1 METLERILARILK
14 ARGGVAVGSVFLVA
28 LGLAMS
34 RGLKVDLFPPLN
46 FPVLNVIV
54 EVPSFSSL
62 EMERQVTLPI
72 ESAAS
77 GVMGVTRVRSTSG
90 TGIAMVS
97 VEFQWGTDMLVARQL
112 LDQALA
118 AIRGQLPPDAAPT
131 IENLSA
137 ALALIEGY
145 SIQGGSDPVA
155 LRDQALYDLK
165 PRLQRVPGVYKVLV
179 MGGKILE
186 YAVYPNPALL
196 IKYGVTLDDLRS
208 ALEANNIATSP
219 GVVNDYAQE
228 LVLHPNGQF
237 KDAAE
242 AGETVV
248 AVKEGIPV
256 RLRDL
261 AKVSQAYQYERGDT
275 SEMGKP
281 AVLVNILKQPSFDTG
296 AVARGVAEEI
306 AKFKKALPS
315 GYTVHNYYDQATL
328 VEDSIASV
336 KESVWI
342 GAVLVVLV
350 LFAFLR
356 HARTTLIATLSIP
369 LSVLAALVAM
379 RAFGIGINI
388 MSLGGLAI
396 GTGIIVDDA
405 IIVLENIFRWL
416 ATPALRGDLPSRK
429 VVAKAAA
436 EVAPPVIASTFTN
449 IGIFLPM
456 LLVEGLPGRLFA
468 PVSATVTFAL
478 LASLLAALTVIPVMA
493 DKWIHAN
500 DLQEEKEGVL
510 HALYERGLQPAF
522 RRPKTAIGL
531 GLAPLLLAVLVF
543 NRLDLAFLPDLDEG
557 AILVQTDAPAGTSL
571 AETRRVNRLLEDW
584 AQKLPG
590 VTVVV
595 RRTGHAP
602 GAEDTDNVN
611 HSDIMLK
618 LKPKNQRPL
627 SVQELIDLLGEKT
640 SDLPSVTVNYIMP
653 LADKIND
660 AMGGVPADLGVDL
673 YGADLDKLHGYAYRL
688 MPELQHVQG
697 LVDLRPP
704 MDMPVPSLEITID
717 KAAAGRL
724 GITVRQIYDA
734 LQAYSSGLTVT
745 GVRQV
750 QKIIDV
756 TLHFTQ
762 AGQNLDLE
770 SLRGL
775 PLRTAGGNTVPL
787 EQVAKLGYGNIPS
800 QIMHD
805 HMTRKIVLTANVRGR
820 NAKDAA
826 ADVAKAVDALKLPTG
841 YSWDFSGRFASQQSA
856 MSNMAEVLALAVA
869 VVALILWIEFGS
881 FGEVGLVLL
890 TVPLAAVGG
899 IGALW
904 VMRQTLNVSSMIGA
918 VLLVGI
924 VVRNGIMLLDYMNLQ
939 LAEGK
944 PVQEAELSAA
954 MKRLRPILMT
964 TVVMVLGLLP
974 LAVGWGTGSEL
985 QRPLAIAVIG
995 GILTSTILTLIVLPA
1010 AALLVV
1016 GKKRK
1021 HQVSQEEAS

>member
-1 METLERILARILK
+1 MGTLERVLSKILK
-14 ARGGVAVGSVFLVA
+14 ARGGVAVASVFLVLLGVA
-28 LGLAMS
+28 LS

-77 GVMGVTRVRSTSG
+77 GVLGVHRVRSTSG

-97 VEFQWGTDMLVARQL
+97 VEFQWGTDMLIARQL
-112 LDQALA
+112 LDEALA
-118 AIRGQLPPDAAPT
+118 SVRGQMPPDAQPT

-137 ALALIEGY
+137 ALAMIEGY
-145 SIQGGSDPVA
+145 SLQGGNDPVA

-165 PRLQRVPGVYKVLV
+165 PRLQRIPGVYKVLV
-179 MGGKILE
+179 MGGKVLE
-186 YAVYPNPALL
+186 YAVYPNPTLL

-219 GVVNDYAQE
+219 GVINDYAQE

-242 AGETVV
+242 IGETVI
-248 AVKEGIPV
+248 AVKDGIPV
-256 RLRDL
+256 RLSNIAR
-261 AKVSQAYQYERGDT
+261 VEGAYEYERGDT

-281 AVLVNILKQPSFDTG
+281 AVLINILKQPSFDTG
-296 AVARGVAEEI
+296 AVAQGVADEI
-306 AKFKKALPS
+306 AKFEKSLPS
-315 GYTVHNYYDQATL
+315 CYTIRNYYDQAQL
-328 VEDSIASV
+328 VDDSISSV

-342 GAVLVVLV
+342 GALLVILV

-416 ATPALRGDLPSRK
+416 ATPSLRGDLPNSHI
-429 VVAKAAA
+429 VAKAAA

-478 LASLLAALTVIPVMA
+478 LASLLASLTIIPVMA
-493 DKWIHAN
+493 DRW
-500 DLQEEKEGVL
+500 LRGQELPEEKEGFL
-510 HALYERGLQPAF
+510 HEWYDRALKPAF
-522 RRPKTAIGL
+522 RRPKLALAL
-531 GLAPLLLAVLVF
+531 GLAPMLLAVLVF
-543 NRLDLAFLPDLDEG
+543 GRLDLAFLPDLDEG
-557 AILVQTDAPAGTSL
+557 AILIQTDAPAGTSL
-571 AETRRVNRLLEDW
+571 TEARRINRKLETWAE
-584 AQKLPG
+584 QIPG
-590 VTVVV
+590 VIAVV

-611 HSDIMLK
+611 HSDIMVK
-618 LKPKNQRPL
+618 LKPKSQRPL
-627 SVQELIDLLGEKT
+627 DLQDLIDKLSEKT
-640 SDLPSVTVNYIMP
+640 ADLPNVTVNYLMP

-660 AMGGVPADLGVDL
+660 ALGGVPADIGVDL
-673 YGADLDKLHGYAYRL
+673 YGPDLDKLHGYAAGL
-688 MPELQHVQG
+688 MPALEHVRG
-697 LVDLRPP
+697 LADLRPP
-704 MDMPVPSLEITID
+704 MDMPVSSLEITID

-724 GITVRQIYDA
+724 GISERQIYDA

-750 QKIIDV
+750 QKVIGV
-756 TLHFTQ
+756 VLHFTP

-770 SLRGL
+770 GLRGL

-787 EQVAKLGYGNIPS
+787 EQIAALGYGNIPS

-805 HMTRKIVLTANVRGR
+805 HMTRKITLTANVRGR

-826 ADVAKAVDALKLPTG
+826 ADVAKALEALRLPAG
-841 YSWDFSGRFASQQSA
+841 YSWDFSGKFAAQQSA
-856 MSNMAEVLALAVA
+856 LSNMAEVLVLAVA
-869 VVALILWIEFGS
+869 VVAFILWIEFGS
-881 FGEVGLVLL
+881 FAEVGLVLL

-899 IGALW
+899 VGALW

-944 PVQEAELSAA
+944 PLNEAVHAAA

-995 GILTSTILTLIVLPA
+995 GILTSTILTLVVLPA
-1010 AALLVV
+1010 AALLIVR
-1016 GKKRK
+1016 KKA
-1021 HQVSQEEAS
+1021 HPSHEEAA

>member
-1 METLERILARILK
+1 MEALERALSRILM
-14 ARGGVAVGSVFLVA
+14 ARGGVAVGSVFLVL
-28 LGLAMS
+28 LGLALS

-77 GVMGVTRVRSTSG
+77 GVLGVRRVRSTSG

-97 VEFQWGTDMLVARQL
+97 VEFQWGTDMLIARQL
-112 LDQALA
+112 LDEALA
-118 AIRGQLPPDAAPT
+118 SVRGQMPPDAQPT

-137 ALALIEGY
+137 ALAMIEGY
-145 SIQGGSDPVA
+145 SLQGGNDAVA

-165 PRLQRVPGVYKVLV
+165 PRLQRIPGVYKVLV
-179 MGGKILE
+179 MGGKVLE
-186 YAVYPNPALL
+186 YAVYPNPTLL

-219 GVVNDYAQE
+219 GVINDYAQE

-242 AGETVV
+242 IGETVI
-248 AVKEGIPV
+248 AVKDGIPV
-256 RLRDL
+256 RLSNIAR
-261 AKVSQAYQYERGDT
+261 VEGAYEYERGDT

-281 AVLVNILKQPSFDTG
+281 AVLINILKQPSYDTG
-296 AVARGVAEEI
+296 AVAQGVADEI
-306 AKFKKALPS
+306 AKFQKSLPA
-315 GYTVHNYYDQATL
+315 GYAVHNYYDQAQL
-328 VEDSIASV
+328 VNDSIASV

-342 GAVLVVLV
+342 GALLVILV

-356 HARTTLIATLSIP
+356 HTRTTLIATLSIP

-379 RAFGIGINI
+379 RGFGIGINI

-416 ATPALRGDLPSRK
+416 ATPALRGDLSNPRII
-429 VVAKAAA
+429 AKAAA

-456 LLVEGLPGRLFA
+456 VLVEGLPGRLFA

-478 LASLLAALTVIPVMA
+478 LASLLAALTIIPVMA
-493 DKWIHAN
+493 DRWLHAG
-500 DLQEEKEGVL
+500 DLPEEKEGVL
-510 HALYERGLQPAF
+510 HELYDRALQPAF
-522 RRPKTAIGL
+522 RRPKLAVAM
-531 GLAPLLLAVLVF
+531 GLAPMLLAVLVF
-543 NRLDLAFLPDLDEG
+543 GRLDFAFLPDLDEG
-557 AILVQTDAPAGTSL
+557 AILIQTDAPAGTSL
-571 AETRRVNRLLEDW
+571 TEARRVNRKLESW
-584 AQKLPG
+584 AQGIPG
-590 VTVVV
+590 VVAVV

-611 HSDIMLK
+611 HSDIMVK
-618 LKPKNQRPL
+618 LKPKSQRPL
-627 SVQELIDLLGEKT
+627 DLQDLIDKLSEKT
-640 SDLPSVTVNYIMP
+640 AGLPNVAVNYLMP

-660 AMGGVPADLGVDL
+660 ALGGVPADIGVDL
-673 YGADLDKLHGYAYRL
+673 YGPDLDKLHGYAAAL
-688 MPELQHVQG
+688 MPALEHVPG
-697 LVDLRPP
+697 LADLRPP
-704 MDMPVPSLEITID
+704 MDMPVPSLEIMID

-724 GITVRQIYDA
+724 GISERQIYDA

-750 QKIIDV
+750 QKVIGV
-756 TLHFTQ
+756 VLHFTP

-770 SLRGL
+770 GLRSL

-787 EQVAKLGYGNIPS
+787 EQVAALGYGNIPS

-805 HMTRKIVLTANVRGR
+805 HMTRKITLTTNVRGR

-826 ADVAKAVDALKLPTG
+826 ADVAKAVEALRLPAG
-841 YSWDFSGRFASQQSA
+841 YSWDFSGKFAAQQSA
-856 MSNMAEVLALAVA
+856 MSNMAEVLVLAVA

-881 FGEVGLVLL
+881 FAEVGLVLL

-899 IGALW
+899 VGALW

-939 LAEGK
+939 LAEGRPLK
-944 PVQEAELSAA
+944 EAVHAAA

-1010 AALLVV
+1010 AALLIV
-1016 GKKRK
+1016 KRK
-1021 HQVSQEEAS
+1021 HQSSQEEAA

>member
-1 METLERILARILK
+1 METLERLLERVLR
-14 ARGGVAVGSVFLVA
+14 ARGAVAAGAAFLVI
-28 LGLAMS
+28 LGLALS

-77 GVMGVTRVRSTSG
+77 GVLGVTRVRSTSG
-90 TGIAMVS
+90 TGIAMIS
-97 VEFQWGTDMLVARQL
+97 VEFQWGTDMLIARQL
-112 LDQALA
+112 LDEALA
-118 AIRGQLPPDAAPT
+118 SIRGQLPPDAEPS

-137 ALALIEGY
+137 ALAMIEGY
-145 SIQGGSDPVA
+145 SLQGGDDPVA

-165 PRLQRVPGVYKVLV
+165 PRLQRIPGVYKVLV
-179 MGGKILE
+179 MGGKVLE

-196 IKYGVTLDDLRS
+196 IKYGVTLEDLRS
-208 ALEANNIATSP
+208 ALAENNIVTSP
-219 GVVNDYAQE
+219 GVVNDYSQE

-237 KDAAE
+237 KDTRE
-242 AGETVV
+242 IGDTVI
-248 AVKEGIPV
+248 AVKEGLPV
-256 RLRDL
+256 RLKSL
-261 AKVSQAYQYERGDT
+261 ARVAEAYQYERGDT

-281 AVLVNILKQPSFDTG
+281 SVIINILKQPSYDTG
-296 AVARGVAEEI
+296 AVAKGVAEEI
-306 AKFKKALPS
+306 ARFQKSLPK
-315 GYTVHNYYDQATL
+315 GYTVHNYYDQAQL
-328 VEDSIASV
+328 VDDSIGSV

-342 GAVLVVLV
+342 GALLVILV

-356 HARTTLIATLSIP
+356 HGRTTLIATLSIP

-379 RAFGIGINI
+379 RAVGIGINI

-405 IIVLENIFRWL
+405 IIVLENVFRWL
-416 ATPALRGDLPSRK
+416 ATPSLRGDMPARR

-456 LLVEGLPGRLFA
+456 VLVEGLPGRLFA

-493 DKWIHAN
+493 ERWIHG
-500 DLQEEKEGVL
+500 DELPEEKDGLL
-510 HALYERGLQPAF
+510 HRLYDRALQPAF
-522 RRPKTAIGL
+522 KRPKLAVAL
-531 GLAPLLLAVLVF
+531 GLAPLLLAFLVF
-543 NRLDLAFLPDLDEG
+543 GRLDLAFLPDLDEG
-557 AILVQTDAPAGTSL
+557 AILLSSDTPMGTSL
-571 AETRRVNRLLEDW
+571 SETKRVNKKLESW
-584 AQKLPG
+584 AERLPG
-590 VTVVV
+590 VVAVV

-618 LKPKNQRPL
+618 LKPKNERPL
-627 SVQELIDLLGEKT
+627 GMQELIDKLSEKT
-640 SDLPSVTVNYIMP
+640 DALPNVAVTYLMP

-660 AMGGVPADLGVDL
+660 ALGGVPADIGIDL
-673 YGADLDKLHGYAYRL
+673 YGPDLDKLHAYAATL
-688 MPELQHVQG
+688 TPELQRIPG

-704 MDMPVPSLEITID
+704 LDTPVPSLEITID
-717 KAAAGRL
+717 KKAAGSL
-724 GITVRQIYDA
+724 GISERQIYDA
-734 LQAYSSGLTVT
+734 LAAYSSGLPVT
-745 GVRQV
+745 GVRQL
-750 QKIIDV
+750 QKTIDV
-756 TLHFTQ
+756 VLHFTP
-762 AGQNLDLE
+762 AGQNLNLE
-770 SLRGL
+770 GLRSL

-787 EQVAKLGYGNIPS
+787 EQVASLGYGNIPS
-800 QIMHD
+800 QINHD
-805 HMTRKIVLTANVRGR
+805 HMTRKITLTANARGR
-820 NAKDAA
+820 NAKDVA
-826 ADVAKAVDALKLPTG
+826 ADVAKAVDGLHLPAG
-841 YSWDFSGRFASQQSA
+841 YSWSFSGKFAAQQSA
-856 MSNMAEVLALAVA
+856 MSNMAEVLVLAVA
-869 VVALILWIEFGS
+869 VVAFILWLEFGS
-881 FGEVGLVLL
+881 VGQVGLVLL

-904 VMRQTLNVSSMIGA
+904 AMRQTLNVSSMIGA

-939 LAEGK
+939 LSEGK
-944 PVQEAELSAA
+944 SVREAAHAAA

-995 GILTSTILTLIVLPA
+995 GILTSTLLTLVVLPA
-1010 AALLVV
+1010 ASLLIVREH
-1016 GKKRK
+1016 KRP
-1021 HQVSQEEAS
+1021 